1 MLGRMERSVAVVVAI
16 VLGFI
21 LGIAFAWLIHVS
33 NVRRERMRQLTEP
46 RLPDGFDHLLDA
58 LDSVVIV
65 ADPSHN
71 VIQASEGAASKGL
84 IKLGDRLTEPIGR
97 LADMARRNEHAVT
110 EDLELPRGPF
120 GNAAL
125 SFRIRVAPLGPRFVL
140 ILAEDRSEALRV
152 ESVRRDFVANVSH
165 ELKTPIGAIMLLS
178 EAIVEAAD
186 DPEQV
191 KFFANRMQLEGTRLS
206 RLTREIIDLSRL
218 QASDTMLGAGIVH
231 VQDVLSLA
239 ADQSKV
245 VADAKNIKLVIGADC
260 GADVLGNSDL
270 LLQCFHNLVSN
281 AVQYSPAGSRVGV
294 GARVVRDAVEVA
306 VSDQG
311 IGIDPQDQERIF
323 ERFFRVDQA
332 RSRNTGGTGLGLSI
346 VRHVVENHGGD
357 IRVWSRTGKGS
368 TFTVRIPLADEAT
381 KLALE
386 AKGAERSKDA

>member
-21 LGIAFAWLIHVS
+21 LGVGFAWLIHVS

-97 LADMARRNEHAVT
+97 IADMARRNEHAVT

-125 SFRIRVAPLGPRFVL
+125 SFRIRAAPLGPRFVL

-152 ESVRRDFVANVSH
+152 ENVRRDFVANVSH

-178 EAIVEAAD
+178 EALVEAAD

-191 KFFANRMQLEGTRLS
+191 KFFAERMQLEGTRLS

-218 QASDTMLGAGIVH
+218 QATDTMLGAGIVH

-239 ADQSKV
+239 TDQSKV
-245 VADAKNIKLVIGADC
+245 VADAKDIKLVIGADC

-294 GARVVRDAVEVA
+294 GARVVGDIVEVA

-311 IGIDPQDQERIF
+311 IGIAPQDQERIF

-357 IRVWSRTGKGS
+357 IRVWSRPGKGS

-381 KLALE
+381 KLAHE
-386 AKGAERSKDA
+386 AKGAE

>member
-21 LGIAFAWLIHVS
+21 LGVAFAWLIHVS

-97 LADMARRNEHAVT
+97 IADMARRHEHAVT

-218 QASDTMLGAGIVH
+218 QATDTMLGAGIVH

-294 GARVVRDAVEVA
+294 GARVVGDTVEVA

-311 IGIDPQDQERIF
+311 IGIAPQDQERIF

-357 IRVWSRTGKGS
+357 IRVWSRPGKGS

-381 KLALE
+381 RLAHE
-386 AKGAERSKDA
+386 AKCAEQAKDA

>member
-97 LADMARRNEHAVT
+97 IADMARRHEHAVT

-218 QASDTMLGAGIVH
+218 QATDTMLGAGIVH

-294 GARVVRDAVEVA
+294 GARVVGDTVEVA

-311 IGIDPQDQERIF
+311 IGIAPQDQERIF

-357 IRVWSRTGKGS
+357 IRVWSRPGKGS

-381 KLALE
+381 KLAHE
-386 AKGAERSKDA
+386 AKCAEQAKGA